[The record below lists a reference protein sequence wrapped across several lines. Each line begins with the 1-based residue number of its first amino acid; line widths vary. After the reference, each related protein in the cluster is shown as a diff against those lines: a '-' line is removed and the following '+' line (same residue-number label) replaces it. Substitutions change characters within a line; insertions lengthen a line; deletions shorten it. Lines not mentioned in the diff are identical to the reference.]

1 MTDSELQQL
10 ILACRKHESASQKK
24 LYRHFYNYGMTICS
38 RYAQN
43 REEASEILNDGF
55 VKIFTKLDKYSDH
68 LSFKAWL
75 STIMVNTAIDAYR
88 KRLSKPMTVDLV
100 HAQHLQTS
108 ATAIGDLSAKELLKM
123 VQSLP
128 PSYRMAFSL
137 HAIEGFTHVEIG
149 QKLGIS
155 VGTSK
160 SNLAKARVKLQALI
174 HSVTEKKSKYG

>member
-10 ILACRKHESASQKK
+10 ILACRKNDPASQKK

-55 VKIFTKLDKYSDH
+55 VKIFTKMDKYSDH
-68 LSFKAWL
+68 LSFKGWL
-75 STIMVNTAIDAYR
+75 SRVMVNTAIDAYR
-88 KRLSKPMTVDLV
+88 KKQSNPLTVDLV

-108 ATAIGDLSAKELLKM
+108 ATALEDMSAKELLKM

-137 HAIEGFTHVEIG
+137 HAIEGFSHAEIG

-155 VGTSK
+155 IGTSK

-174 HSVTEKKSKYG
+174 YSVNEKKSKYG